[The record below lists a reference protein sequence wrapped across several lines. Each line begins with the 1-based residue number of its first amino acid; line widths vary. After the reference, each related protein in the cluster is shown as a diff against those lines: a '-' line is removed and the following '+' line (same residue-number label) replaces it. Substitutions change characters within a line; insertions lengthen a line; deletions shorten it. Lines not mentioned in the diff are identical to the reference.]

1 MPLTSTLFRS
11 QSDLTH
17 RALPLE
23 TAPLRYHHTNTLHLT
38 PGSHLIRHPSFQM
51 TAAFLSLKV
60 VSHTAHP
67 ITRSTPPH

>member
-1 MPLTSTLFRS
+1 MPLNSTLFHV

-23 TAPLRYHHTNTLHLT
+23 TAPVRYHHTNTLHFA
-38 PGSHLIRHPSFQM
+38 PGSHPICHPLFQV
-51 TAAFLSLKV
+51 AAKFLSLKV

-67 ITRSTPPH
+67 ITISTPPH

>member
-1 MPLTSTLFRS
+1 MPITSTLFRS
-11 QSDLTH
+11 QSDLTQ

-38 PGSHLIRHPSFQM
+38 HGSHSICHPLSQM
-51 TAAFLSLKV
+51 TAGFLSLKV

-67 ITRSTPPH
+67 ITRSTPSR